1 MIGVGIIGAGV
12 MGQAHAESVS
22 ILPNT
27 QLLAVMDTDP
37 IAAQTV
43 TSKFGGE
50 AVPSAEALVSRNDIQ
65 VVVIAT
71 PTPFHYAHAKSAL
84 EHGKH
89 VFVEMPFVRNV
100 HEGEELIEFAK
111 QKNLIISVDHLLRFY
126 KEFAT
131 IKEKFDGGATGKPG
145 MIRLSRQTPHPK
157 KWYSNF
163 ESSGGVVLDAMCH
176 EFDFLLWCIGDVQ
189 RIFCRGLHGKQS
201 TESMDYALAS
211 IRMQNGAVAHI
222 ESSWSHRGQYNL
234 AVEVAGNE
242 GLIQYKNKD
251 SVPMELSLLNGDAE
265 GRSYFTE
272 SPVIYPAQYLL
283 FKEFVDAVNGTGK
296 NPVSGE
302 EGLAAVRCSL
312 AAIESMQTNKPVTLS

>member
-37 IAAQTV
+37 AAAQAI

-50 AVPSAEALVSRNDIQ
+50 AVLSADALVSRNDIQ
-65 VVVIAT
+65 VVIIAT
-71 PTPFHYAHAKSAL
+71 PTPFHFTHAKSAL

-89 VFVEMPFVRNV
+89 IFVEIPFVRNV
-100 HEGEELIEFAK
+100 HEGEELIQLATEN
-111 QKNLIISVDHLLRFY
+111 NLIISVDHLLRYY
-126 KEFAT
+126 KEFAL
-131 IKEKFDGGATGKPG
+131 IKEKVEGGSAGKPG

-176 EFDFLLWCIGDVQ
+176 EFDFLHWCIGDVQ
-189 RIFCRGLHGKQS
+189 RIFCRGMHGKTS
-201 TESMDYALAS
+201 TESMDYALAT
-211 IRMQNGAVAHI
+211 IRMKNGAIAHI
-222 ESSWSHRGQYNL
+222 ESSWCHRGQYNL
-234 AVEVAGNE
+234 SAEVAGNE
-242 GLIQYKNKD
+242 GLIHYKNKD
-251 SVPMELSLLNGDAE
+251 SVPMELSLLSDDTE

-283 FKEFVDAVNGTGK
+283 FKEFIDAVNGEAK

-302 EGLAAVRCSL
+302 DGLAAVRCSL
-312 AAIESMQTNKPVTLS
+312 AAIESIQTNKPVTLS